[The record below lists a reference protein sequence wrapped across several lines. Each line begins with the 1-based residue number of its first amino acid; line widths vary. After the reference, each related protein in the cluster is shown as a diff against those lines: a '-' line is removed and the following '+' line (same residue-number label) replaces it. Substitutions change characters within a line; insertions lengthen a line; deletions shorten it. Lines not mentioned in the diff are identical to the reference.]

1 MPLGNSDFYDLLDRL
16 LPIGRH
22 LLLREKWDECRQS
35 LKSKESEVGDDIKYR
50 LELDEA
56 KIACLEQLLGIA
68 IQQYERVSA
77 DYANFQKRVPKQ
89 VGDSVAYEKEKIIRS
104 LLPILDNM
112 DHLLKAHSAE
122 RTGPVVQGVE
132 IIYGHML
139 DILKS
144 HGVEQI
150 HALGE
155 PFDPMRHEAIMLKEE
170 PTEEADVVLE
180 EVQKGYR
187 INDRVLRPTRVVV
200 SKAPAPRPS
209 QPQNQEPNEG
219 TPGKGDT

>member
-1 MPLGNSDFYDLLDRL
+1 MTDQEPNITE
-16 LPIGRH
+16 PQPQ
-22 LLLREKWDECRQS
+22 EKE
-35 LKSKESEVGDDIKYR
+35 EATVP
-50 LELDEA
+50 DEA
-56 KIACLEQLLGIA
+56 LSKLRQELESIRKERDELFGRLQ
-68 IQQYERVSA
+68 RVSA

-155 PFDPMRHEAIMLKEE
+155 PFDPMRHVAILLKEE
-170 PTEEADVVLE
+170 PAEEADVVLE

-200 SKAPAPRPS
+200 SKAPVPRPS